1 MFNMLLVDDEIDQ
14 VDVLADTI
22 DWSKAGISQVYKA
35 YSAMEA
41 LELVEIASIDI
52 VVTDI
57 RMPEMSGLD
66 LARQLT
72 ERGVPVQAIILSG
85 YSDFA
90 YAQTA
95 MKYNVSEYLLKPVN
109 DAEILEAVER
119 SCRRIREEREA
130 ARSKQEQARWIYRK
144 LPVIRSNLLNE
155 LLNGKRLTQADLGE
169 MEEDYGIRCKQG
181 DIVHQMLIRLED
193 KFIRYTSNDQ
203 DLIKFSIQNMTE
215 EMFGREF
222 EMWSTR
228 DPYGYLVILLKNKE
242 YMPSVPSRIRQLAD
256 RLRQAVQSYLGGNI
270 TVLLSG
276 SFRFWEELQETYREN
291 VSVFR
296 NIIGDLEG
304 KVITAQRLRDMNV
317 PAPSPS
323 HVQRSASPSQLIE
336 SGYWSQAI
344 ARLEDIVD
352 ELVRQRPYSHD
363 RLLEVIYAF
372 SHAVVQYVHANGL
385 TLRQI
390 DDEQERLSNGST
402 QFQTARQFQEWAVG
416 IIGKLRELKVHAEKS
431 DRSRL
436 VEVINRY
443 IEAHYGED
451 STLQSLSDY
460 IGMHPAYLSKL
471 YKSETGIGI
480 SEYRHKLRMEKAVE
494 LLKQDQYKIHEIS
507 EWLGYQNP
515 QYFSKRF
522 KEEYGCTPNEFRERK
537 NI

>member
-181 DIVHQMLIRLED
+181 DIVHLMLIRLED

-270 TVLLSG
+270 TVLLSR

-296 NIIGDLEG
+296 NIIG
-304 KVITAQRLRDMNV
+304 
-317 PAPSPS
+317 
-323 HVQRSASPSQLIE
+323 
-336 SGYWSQAI
+336 
-344 ARLEDIVD
+344 
-352 ELVRQRPYSHD
+352 
-363 RLLEVIYAF
+363 
-372 SHAVVQYVHANGL
+372 
-385 TLRQI
+385 
-390 DDEQERLSNGST
+390 
-402 QFQTARQFQEWAVG
+402 
-416 IIGKLRELKVHAEKS
+416 IIGKLRERKVHAEKS